1 MKSIRSVAAAGLVAG
16 LALLLAACGSS
27 NSSTGSSSSSSSSSS
42 STSASAALST
52 GGYKSPLT
60 EALTGK
66 TGGTLTVLQEID
78 FEHLDPGIAYF
89 SVDYAVVFATQRPL
103 YSQKPNST
111 EATPDMAEG
120 KPEISSDGKTVT
132 VHLKE
137 GIKFSPP
144 VNREVTSED
153 VAYAIERGKN
163 PDVANPYIESYFKA
177 VEGEPTATGG
187 PMKGIETPNKHE
199 IVFHL
204 TEPKGQLVAD
214 ALVLPLTAAVP
225 KEYAE
230 KFDKSKPSNY
240 AAYEVATGPYMLKN
254 NAAGKVL
261 GIGYIPGKSATLVRN
276 PNWNPKTDYRPA
288 YLNEI
293 DIKIGGT
300 SAVIGRQV
308 LEGTNIVQNES
319 AVAQSAVRLAA
330 EKYKSQLQISP
341 GGGAHYIGVNNKVGA
356 FKNVDLRKAFWAA
369 LDRTAMDK
377 ARGGELVTTVA
388 THFIYP
394 TINGF
399 EQAGGTK
406 GPQGSQ
412 FDFNAYPEGNA
423 KVAEKYI
430 KLAGYPSGKYTGGE
444 TITVV
449 GSTGNPAEQDAEIVE
464 QTLKSLGF
472 TVKFTL
478 VEASTMYAKYCNV
491 PKEEITVCP
500 SVGWIADFPDP
511 QTVLN
516 ITFNGTTI
524 PTTGNVNWGQTNV
537 PAINAAMA
545 AAENVVGNEARAKAW
560 AKIDEMLVEDAAAIP
575 FDWDKQAGI
584 EGSGVNGVGD
594 IWDVGEWDYSY
605 TSLK

>member
-1 MKSIRSVAAAGLVAG
+1 M
-16 LALLLAACGSS
+16 
-27 NSSTGSSSSSSSSSS
+27 
-42 STSASAALST
+42 
-52 GGYKSPLT
+52 
-60 EALTGK
+60 
-66 TGGTLTVLQEID
+66 LQETD

-120 KPEISSDGKTVT
+120 PPEITNSGKTVT
-132 VHLKE
+132 VHIKK
-137 GIKFSPP
+137 GIHFSPP

-177 VEGEPTATGG
+177 VEGEPAATGG
-187 PMKGIETPNKHE
+187 PIKGIETPNKYE

-204 TEPKGQLVAD
+204 TEPKGQIVAD
-214 ALVLPLTAAVP
+214 ALVLPLSAAVP

-230 KFDKSKPSNY
+230 KFDKNKPSNY
-240 AAYEVATGPYMLKN
+240 ADYEVATGPYMLKN
-254 NAAGKVL
+254 NSEGKVL

-300 SAVIGRQV
+300 STVLGREV

-319 AVAQSAVRLAA
+319 AVAQADVRLAA
-330 EKYKSQLQISP
+330 EKFKSQLQISP

-356 FKNVDLRKAFWAA
+356 FKNVDLRKALWAA

-377 ARGGELVTTVA
+377 ARGGELVTNVA

-399 EQAGGTK
+399 EQAGGLK
-406 GPQGSQ
+406 GPTGPQ
-412 FDFNAYPEGNA
+412 FEFNEHPEGDMA
-423 KVAEKYI
+423 VAEKYI
-430 KLAGYPSGKYTGGE
+430 KLAGYPSGKYTGHE

-449 GSTGNPAEQDAEIVE
+449 GSTGSPAEEDAEIVE
-464 QTLKSLGF
+464 QTLKNLGF
-472 TVKFTL
+472 PVKFTL

-500 SVGWIADFPDP
+500 NVGWIADFPDP

-524 PTTGNVNWGQTNV
+524 TQTGNVNWGQTNV
-537 PAINAAMA
+537 PKINAAMA
-545 AAENVVGNEARAKAW
+545 AAEDVIGTEARAKAW
-560 AKIDEMLVEDAAAIP
+560 AKIDDELVEDAAAIP

>member
-1 MKSIRSVAAAGLVAG
+1 MKSIRSVTAAGLVAG

-27 NSSTGSSSSSSSSSS
+27 NSSSGSTSSSSSGTSS
-42 STSASAALST
+42 SASAALST

-103 YSQKPNST
+103 YSQKPNGT
-111 EATPDMAEG
+111 TATPDMAEG
-120 KPEISSDGKTVT
+120 MPEITNGGKTVT
-132 VHLKE
+132 VQLKQ
-137 GIKFSPP
+137 GIHFSPP

-153 VAYAIERGKN
+153 VAYAIERGAN
-163 PDVANPYIESYFKA
+163 PNVANPYIQSYFKA
-177 VEGEPTATGG
+177 IEGMPTATGG
-187 PMKGIETPNKHE
+187 PIKGIETPNKHE

-204 TEPKGQLVAD
+204 SEPKGQLVAD

-230 KFDKSKPSNY
+230 KFDKHKPSNY
-240 AAYEVATGPYMLKN
+240 ADFQVATGPYMLKN
-254 NAAGKVL
+254 DTEGKVL
-261 GIGYIPGKSATLVRN
+261 GIGYVPGKSATLVRN
-276 PNWNPKTDYRPA
+276 PKWNPKTDYRPA

-308 LEGTNIVQNES
+308 LEGTDIVQNES

-341 GGGAHYIGVNNKVGA
+341 GAGAHYIGVNNKVGP
-356 FKNVDLRKAFWAA
+356 FKNVDVRKALWAA
-369 LDRTAMDK
+369 LDRQAMDK

-399 EQAGGTK
+399 AQAGGVK

-412 FDFNAYPEGNA
+412 FDFNAYPEGNM
-423 KVAEKYI
+423 KVAEKYL
-430 KLAGYPSGKYTGGE
+430 KLAGYPSGKYTGNE

-449 GSTGNPAEQDAEIVE
+449 GSTGSPQEQDAEIVE

-500 SVGWIADFPDP
+500 SVAWIADFADP

-524 PTTGNVNWGQTNV
+524 VPTGNVNWSQTNV
-537 PAINAAMA
+537 PKINAAMA

-560 AKIDEMLVEDAAAIP
+560 AKIDEELVEDAAAVP

-594 IWDVGEWDYSY
+594 LWDVGEWDYSY

>member
-1 MKSIRSVAAAGLVAG
+1 MRSIRTVAAAALVAG

-27 NSSTGSSSSSSSSSS
+27 STSSSGSSTPASSSS
-42 STSASAALST
+42 ALSS
-52 GGYKSPLT
+52 GGYSSPLT
-60 EALTGK
+60 QPLTGGK
-66 TGGTLTVLQEID
+66 RGGTLNVLQETD

-111 EATPDMAEG
+111 ESTPDMAASA
-120 KPEISSDGKTVT
+120 PEISNGGKTVT
-132 VHLKE
+132 VKLKE
-137 GIKFSPP
+137 GVKFSPP

-153 VAYAIERGKN
+153 VAYAIERGAN
-163 PDVANPYIESYFKA
+163 ADVANPYIQSYFKS
-177 VEGEPTATGG
+177 VEGMPTATGG
-187 PMKGIETPNKHE
+187 PIKGIETPNKHE

-204 TEPKGQLVAD
+204 SEPKGQIVAD
-214 ALVLPLTAAVP
+214 SLVLPLTAAVP
-225 KEYAE
+225 KEYAQ
-230 KFDKSKPSNY
+230 KFDKNKPSNY
-240 AAYEVATGPYMLKN
+240 ANYQVATGPYMLKN
-254 NAAGKVL
+254 DASGKVL
-261 GIGYIPGKSATLVRN
+261 GVGYVPGKSATLVRN
-276 PNWNPKTDYRPA
+276 PNWTASTDYRPA

-293 DIKIGGT
+293 DVKLGGT

-330 EKYKSQLQISP
+330 EKYKSQLEISP
-341 GGGAHYIGVNNKVGA
+341 GGGAHYIGVNNKVGP
-356 FKNVDLRKAFWAA
+356 FKNVDLRKALWAA
-369 LDRTAMDK
+369 LNRTAMDK
-377 ARGGELVTTVA
+377 ARGGALVTNVA

-399 EQAGGTK
+399 EQAGGVK
-406 GPQGSQ
+406 GPTGPQ
-412 FDFNAYPEGNA
+412 FDFNEHLEGDAAIAA
-423 KVAEKYI
+423 KYM
-430 KLAGYPSGKYTGGE
+430 KLAGYPSGKYTGSE

-449 GSTGNPAEQDAEIVE
+449 GSKGSPGEQDAEIVN
-464 QTLKSLGF
+464 QTLKNLGF
-472 TVKFTL
+472 TTKFSL
-478 VEASTMYAKYCNV
+478 LEASTMYAKYCNV

-524 PTTGNVNWGQTNV
+524 TPTGNVNWGQTNV
-537 PAINAAMA
+537 PKINAAMA
-545 AAENVVGNEARAKAW
+545 AAENVTGNEARATAW
-560 AKIDEMLVEDAAAIP
+560 AAIDKELVEDAAAIP

-584 EGSGVNGVGD
+584 EGSTVNGVGD

>member
-1 MKSIRSVAAAGLVAG
+1 MKSIRSVTAAALVAG

-27 NSSTGSSSSSSSSSS
+27 NSSTGSSSTSTSSSSN
-42 STSASAALST
+42 SASAALST

-78 FEHLDPGIAYF
+78 FEHLDPGVAYF

-120 KPEISSDGKTVT
+120 APEVSGGGKTVT

-137 GIKFSPP
+137 GIDFSPP

-153 VAYAIERGKN
+153 VAYAIERGAN
-163 PDVANPYIESYFKA
+163 PYVANPYIQSYFKA
-177 VEGEPTATGG
+177 IEGMPTATGG
-187 PMKGIETPNKHE
+187 PIKGIETPSKHE

-230 KFDKSKPSNY
+230 KFDKHKPSNY
-240 AAYEVATGPYMLKN
+240 ADYQVATGPYMLKN
-254 NAAGKVL
+254 DAEGKVL

-276 PNWNPKTDYRPA
+276 PKWNPKTDYRPA

-341 GGGAHYIGVNNKVGA
+341 GAGAHYIAVNNKVGP
-356 FKNVDLRKAFWAA
+356 FKNVDVRKALWAA
-369 LDRTAMDK
+369 LDRKAMDK

-412 FDFNAYPEGNA
+412 FDFNAYPEGNMTI
-423 KVAEKYI
+423 AEKYL
-430 KLAGYPSGKYTGGE
+430 KLAGYPSGKYTGSE

-449 GSTGNPAEQDAEIVE
+449 GSTGNPLEQDAEIVE

-500 SVGWIADFPDP
+500 SVAWIADFADP

-524 PTTGNVNWGQTNV
+524 TPTGNVNWSQTNV
-537 PAINAAMA
+537 PKINAAMA
-545 AAENVVGNEARAKAW
+545 AAEDVVGNEARAKAW
-560 AKIDEMLVEDAAAIP
+560 AKIDEELVEDAAAVP

-584 EGSGVNGVGD
+584 EGSSVNGVGD
-594 IWDVGEWDYSY
+594 LWDVGEWDYSY
-605 TSLK
+605 TSLR